1 MPLLIPG
8 KYFRDKRDFVEMLDS
23 GDVNKQSSRSYLRV
37 SAEHNGFVFFVPL
50 RKKINFCDKRMG
62 YSLPSETRAD
72 AGLDFR
78 KALIVN
84 ENEYFLSPKQGRVS
98 PLQTKKIESERAR
111 IEYLFF
117 NYVNGYVKAARKKRE
132 KIDTLYKFSTLHNF
146 HAELGV

>member
-8 KYFRDKRDFVEMLDS
+8 KYFKDKRAFVEMLDA

-37 SAEHNGFVFFVPL
+37 SAGALVFFVPL

-84 ENEYFLSPKQGRVS
+84 ENEYFLSEKHGKIS
-98 PLQTKKIESERAR
+98 PMQEKKFETERAR
-111 IEYLFF
+111 IEYLFA
-117 NYVNGYVKAARKKRE
+117 NYVNGYVKSVRKKRE
-132 KIDTLYKFSTLHNF
+132 KIDALYKFSTLHNF
-146 HAELGV
+146 HTELGLS